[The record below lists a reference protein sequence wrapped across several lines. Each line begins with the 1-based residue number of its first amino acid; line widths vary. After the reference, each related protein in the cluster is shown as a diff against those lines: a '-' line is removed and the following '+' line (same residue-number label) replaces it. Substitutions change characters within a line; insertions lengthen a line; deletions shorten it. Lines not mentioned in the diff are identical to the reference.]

1 MWDVIKN
8 AVTQLKDT
16 LGVEIP
22 GLPIEV
28 GSVDAASITERV
40 TAATE
45 GVTASS
51 ATAVED
57 LTATAGDAVTAAGTQ
72 VTDTVT
78 ETVTETVTST
88 VVGLTGT
95 AR

>member
-1 MWDVIKN
+1 MWDVIRN

-28 GSVDAASITERV
+28 GSVDVTSITEVV
-40 TAATE
+40 TTATE
-45 GVTASS
+45 GVSASA

-78 ETVTETVTST
+78 SA
-88 VVGLTGT
+88 

>member
-16 LGVEIP
+16 LGIEIP
-22 GLPIEV
+22 GLPIEG
-28 GSVDAASITERV
+28 GSVDAASIAEGV

-45 GVTASS
+45 GVTAS
-51 ATAVED
+51 ATTAVDD
-57 LTATAGDAVTAAGTQ
+57 LTAAGDAVTAAGTQ

>member
-16 LGVEIP
+16 LGIEIP

-28 GSVDAASITERV
+28 GSVEATSITEAV
-40 TAATE
+40 TTATD
-45 GVTASS
+45 GVTASA

-57 LTATAGDAVTAAGTQ
+57 LTATAGGAVTAASAQ
-72 VTDTVT
+72 AT
-78 ETVTETVTST
+78 ETVSGTAS
-88 VVGLTGT
+88 GLTG
-95 AR
+95 AGR

>member
-16 LGVEIP
+16 LGIEIP

-28 GSVDAASITERV
+28 GSVDAASITE
-40 TAATE
+40 AATTATD
-45 GVTASS
+45 GVTQS
-51 ATAVED
+51 ATTAVED
-57 LTATAGDAVTAAGTQ
+57 LAATAGDAVTAAGTQ
-72 VTDTVT
+72 VT
-78 ETVTETVTST
+78 ETVS
-88 VVGLTGT
+88 GITGA